1 MVIRDS
7 HPSMASACCLRIT
20 KEEATSLSC
29 TSCMVLPSSQSEIGF
44 ANLVT
49 NLGFRLAVFYG
60 ALFVV
65 YGMHVP
71 YTPVWLEWRGLT
83 PGQISF
89 VMAAP
94 AFLRLLITPAVALA
108 ADVRGNHRAML
119 IWLAWAALVSALALS
134 QSVGFALI
142 LVFTVLLILCNST
155 IMPLTETIAVMG
167 VRHAGLDYGRMRL
180 WGSLTFLF
188 ASFIGGLAIEHFGG
202 GAGVWLVVLGCV
214 MTLAGA
220 LFLPLLPAEAEE
232 GVTPAPIWQAREPRA
247 LLSSPAFILFL
258 LAAGGAQ
265 AAHATFLTFGTLIW
279 KHQGLS
285 GGWAGALWAI
295 GVLCEVAIFARSGAL
310 IAKIGP
316 VSLLMA
322 GAAVSVL
329 RWGLMAF
336 DLPLPALIAVQTL
349 HGVTYG
355 ATHVAAIH
363 FIHQAVPR
371 SASGSAQ
378 ALYATVSAGLAMGLA
393 TLIAGQLYADY
404 GAPVSYL
411 AMAVIAL
418 LSLAAAWRLSWVWD
432 GQPLIAGDQRPKVEL
447 EASRLPPC

>member
-1 MVIRDS
+1 M
-7 HPSMASACCLRIT
+7 
-20 KEEATSLSC
+20 
-29 TSCMVLPSSQSEIGF
+29 GF
-44 ANLVT
+44 ANLIT

-71 YTPVWLEWRGLT
+71 YTPVWLEWRGLS
-83 PGQISF
+83 PDQISI

-94 AFLRLLITPAVALA
+94 LFLRLLITPAVALA
-108 ADVRGNHRAML
+108 ADVRGNHRRML
-119 IWLAWAALVSALALS
+119 IGLAWAALAAALALS
-134 QSVGFALI
+134 QSIGFAPI
-142 LVFTVLLILCNST
+142 LLFTVLLVLCNST

-180 WGSLTFLF
+180 WGSLTFLV
-188 ASFIGGLAIEHFGG
+188 ASFIGGLAIDHFGG

-220 LFLPLLPAEAEE
+220 NFLPTLPAEAEE
-232 GVTPAPIWQAREPRA
+232 GVTPAPLWKAREPRA

-258 LAAGGAQ
+258 MAAGGAQ

-285 GGWAGALWAI
+285 SGWAGALWAI
-295 GVLCEVAIFARSGAL
+295 GVLAEVAIFARSGSI
-310 IAKIGP
+310 IAKTGP
-316 VSLLMA
+316 VPLLMM
-322 GAAVSVL
+322 GAAVSVV
-329 RWGLMAF
+329 RWALMAV
-336 DLPLPALIAVQTL
+336 DMPLPLLIAVQTL
-349 HGVTYG
+349 HGLTYG

-393 TLIAGQLYADY
+393 TLIAGRLYAVH
-404 GAPVSYL
+404 GASGSYL

-418 LSLAAAWRLSWVWD
+418 LSLAAAWRLNRVWD
-432 GQPLIAGDQRPKVEL
+432 GKPLVAGDARAKNEL